1 MRYQR
6 PSAVEMLGKDD
17 PHIGGSAIVVF
28 LDMCSSSKIL
38 ESLAVRGRVSVFTEF
53 VDELKVELLRVRSI
67 ANFVLY
73 KFLGDGWILLFP
85 AETDGT
91 KLLDSLA
98 KFSFAY
104 QSLVEL
110 RVLQHIDLRPEIIGL
125 TFGVDVGDLIP
136 AVMQGNKEFIGRAL
150 NIASRLRDAVNSQS
164 ADPAYKALV
173 SRVFH
178 RGYLDGV
185 DHGYNARPTV
195 ANLKNITVGGEQF
208 DCVEIEVLDAAR
220 TKMHAAAVTEKPA
233 HLEPRWIPLLDSEL
247 MGLASHFYLDYREE
261 LIACNKDVAA
271 CERLASEKDGF
282 GDSSG
287 PLTEDLLQEARAV
300 RGKLEEA
307 TGEFR
312 KIATESAKRLMTQGF
327 LRIRGVRH
335 DSGPEPRTGEIEP
348 EMWRDLELDLDTS
361 SARGPG
367 VVYTNLEAHAVRWPP
382 NPWRSRHR

>member
-6 PSAVEMLGKDD
+6 PSAVEILGKDD

-38 ESLAVRGRVSVFTEF
+38 EALAVRGRVSIFTEF

-67 ANFVLY
+67 TNFILY

-91 KLLDSLA
+91 KLLDALA

-104 QSLVEL
+104 QSLVEV
-110 RVLQHIDLRPEIIGL
+110 RMLQHIDLRPEIVGL

-136 AVMQGNKEFIGRAL
+136 SVMQGKKEFIGRAL

-195 ANLKNITVGGEQF
+195 ANLKNITVAGEHF
-208 DCVEIEVLDAAR
+208 DCVEIEMLDAAR
-220 TKMHAAAVTEKPA
+220 MQTHAAAAMEKAP

-247 MGLASHFYLDYREE
+247 MGLASHFYLDYRED
-261 LIACNKDVAA
+261 LIACNNDVAA
-271 CERLASEKDGF
+271 CERLASEG
-282 GDSSG
+282 GESSDR
-287 PLTEDLLQEARAV
+287 LTEDMLKEARAV
-300 RGKLEEA
+300 RSKLEEA
-307 TGEFR
+307 TADFR

-327 LRIRGVRH
+327 LRVRGVRH
-335 DSGPEPRTGEIEP
+335 DSGPEPSMSEIEP
-348 EMWRDLELDLDTS
+348 QMWRDLELDLDS
-361 SARGPG
+361 SCALGSG
-367 VVYTNLEAHAVRWPP
+367 VVYSNLEAHAVRWPP